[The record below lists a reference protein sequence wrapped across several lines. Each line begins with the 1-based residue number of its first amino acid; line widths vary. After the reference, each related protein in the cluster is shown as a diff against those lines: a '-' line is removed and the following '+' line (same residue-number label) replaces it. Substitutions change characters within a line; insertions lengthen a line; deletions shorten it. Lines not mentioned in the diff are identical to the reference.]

1 MNDGISFINNEDIEK
16 KVKII
21 LGQTDY
27 TNDVAEDLLKKNN
40 YDEIAVIRGYF
51 GLAEKKA
58 LPTAV
63 SLNQEIYKQIRHKLD
78 GSMKEYNDRKNA
90 NEN

>member
-1 MNDGISFINNEDIEK
+1 MNDGISFITNEEIETK
-16 KVKII
+16 IKII
-21 LGQTDY
+21 IGQTDY
-27 TNDVAEDLLKKNN
+27 TYEVAKNLLKNNN
-40 YDEIAVIRGYF
+40 YDEIKVIRSYF

-58 LPTAV
+58 LPAA

>member
-1 MNDGISFINNEDIEK
+1 MNDGISFINNDDVEK

-27 TNDVAEDLLKKNN
+27 TTEVAEDLLKKHN

-58 LPTAV
+58 LPAA